1 MEEVNLKEIAKEFQ
15 EGKTLEQ
22 LEEKYRVSKNK
33 LAILLP
39 NYFAMKSEDLSDIE
53 TFKKEYESS
62 EGRDKKVRVA
72 KKYGLTIRQASML
85 IRQVNYKTPK
95 SGESKKRKLDERLS
109 RDRLNPV
116 SQKIMSEYEDGYTPE
131 EILMLHDDLSIVSI
145 RQKLRYGYQAIG
157 QTMKRQLKKEIVENN
172 IQHFLR
178 EGRTLEQ
185 IYTSLQETGRII
197 PKTIKEKYFQEIIQA
212 QAKSDE
218 LEI

>member
-1 MEEVNLKEIAKEFQ
+1 
-15 EGKTLEQ
+15 
-22 LEEKYRVSKNK
+22 
-33 LAILLP
+33 
-39 NYFAMKSEDLSDIE
+39 
-53 TFKKEYESS
+53 
-62 EGRDKKVRVA
+62 
-72 KKYGLTIRQASML
+72 ML

>member
-157 QTMKRQLKKEIVENN
+157 QTMKRQLKK
-172 IQHFLR
+172 R
-178 EGRTLEQ
+178 
-185 IYTSLQETGRII
+185 
-197 PKTIKEKYFQEIIQA
+197 
-212 QAKSDE
+212 
-218 LEI
+218 